1 MNAEIIN
8 LRRAKKNLARAE
20 SEKQAEANRVKF
32 GRSKVEKNISSFQ
45 NSKSKSVHLGHKLP
59 ITSHPDESRDPDA
72 SVSNQVIVSE
82 HVVLGPD
89 FRRDD

>member
-32 GRSKVEKNISSFQ
+32 GRSKAEKSFTAIE
-45 NSKSKSVHLGHKLP
+45 NNRTTKILDGKKR
-59 ITSHPDESRDPDA
+59 E
-72 SVSNQVIVSE
+72 E
-82 HVVLGPD
+82 
-89 FRRDD
+89 